1 MGIKVLGVC
10 GSPIKGGNTEVF
22 LREALKAAEE
32 VDGTSTEII
41 TLAGKDIK
49 DCRHCNWCLAKQE
62 EGKFCAIKD
71 DVVEI
76 FPKVLEADVLL
87 LASPAYST
95 RLSGYLACFIDR
107 LRCFAFGKV
116 YRGKLENKVGGALA
130 VGWLRNTGIETTLLS
145 IHSAFLAF
153 AMIPVGPPHGLGS
166 PYGAVGLSSEGGT
179 GKFNPEEKLGVLKD
193 EYGLAGAR
201 RLAKRIVQVARLLK
215 AGEQALKAEA
225 KL

>member
-1 MGIKVLGVC
+1 MEIKALGVC

-22 LREALKAAEE
+22 LHEALKAAEE
-32 VDGTSTEII
+32 INGVSTELI

-49 DCRHCNWCLAKQE
+49 DCRHCNWCLSKQE

-71 DVVEI
+71 DMVEI
-76 FPKVLEADVLL
+76 YPKILGADVLL
-87 LASPAYST
+87 LASPVYST

-107 LRCFAFGKV
+107 FRCFAVGNI
-116 YRGKLENKVGGALA
+116 YRGKLENKLGGALA

-145 IHSAFLAF
+145 IHSAFLAYG
-153 AMIPVGPPHGLGS
+153 MIPIGPPHGLGS

-201 RLAKRIVQVARLLK
+201 RLAKRIAQVAKLLK
-215 AGEQALKAEA
+215 AGEEILKGA